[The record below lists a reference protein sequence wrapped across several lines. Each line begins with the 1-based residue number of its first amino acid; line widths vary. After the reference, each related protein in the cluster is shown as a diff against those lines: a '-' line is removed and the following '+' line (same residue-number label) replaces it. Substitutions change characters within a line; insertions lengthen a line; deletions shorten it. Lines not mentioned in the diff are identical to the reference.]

1 MTSLDGFLKT
11 FLDPNIAG
19 RYLPDL
25 LLGAVTTI
33 GLGITVVAT
42 GIGLGLIL
50 ASVRSF
56 GWRGINWPLIVC
68 VDICRALPPLV
79 IILIVYFG
87 LPNVGIVLPSS
98 IVLWL
103 SLSAVLA
110 AFSEEVFWAGITS
123 VPPGQWMA
131 ARSTGLTRGQ
141 TLAFVVLPQAVRLAV
156 PPLTN
161 RTISVTKNLALGS
174 AIGVNEILGRAM
186 SDQAFSFN
194 ATPLTIGAFLY
205 VIIFVPLVV
214 GSRWLERQFAWRRA

>member
-1 MTSLDGFLKT
+1 MTSLDRFLET

-123 VPPGQWMA
+123 VPAGQWMA

-205 VIIFVPLVV
+205 VIIFVPLVL